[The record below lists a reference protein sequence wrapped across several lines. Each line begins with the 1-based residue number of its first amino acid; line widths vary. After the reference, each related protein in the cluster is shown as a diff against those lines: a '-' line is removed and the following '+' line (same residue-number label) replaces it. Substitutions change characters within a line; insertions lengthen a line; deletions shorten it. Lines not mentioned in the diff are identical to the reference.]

1 MPATAHR
8 AWIALLLLAVTLAA
22 HADQTAVPDDPKRII
37 LDTDMT
43 FDVDDVGA
51 LAVLHALADDGR
63 AEILAVN
70 YNEVHESGAG
80 AIDAINTFYGRGD
93 IPVGVYRGELDDPDS
108 SRYLDHVAAF
118 PRRPTAE
125 GAPDALAVY
134 RRVLNDQPDAAVTI
148 VSVGFLNNLA
158 DLLRAEADLV
168 ASKVEKL
175 VVMGGRHNDGFNLV
189 RHGLVDTTQAV
200 IENWPTALAI
210 SDYGGRVRT
219 GATLARAPVD
229 NPVREAYFRWFGG
242 RFEGRS
248 SWDQVAVLYAIYGAG
263 DWFEDV
269 ASGTASL
276 RNGYS
281 WQLKSG
287 WRTYVGPKRSED
299 EFAKLIERLMVEPP
313 HDGD

>member
-1 MPATAHR
+1 MAQTVGR
-8 AWIALLLLAVTLAA
+8 ASVALLLLVTLPA
-22 HADQTAVPDDPKRII
+22 HTNEAAVPDEPKRII
-37 LDTDMT
+37 LETDMT

-63 AEILAVN
+63 AKIIAVN
-70 YNEVHESGAG
+70 YNEVHENGAS
-80 AIDAINTFYGRGD
+80 AIDAINTWYGRSD
-93 IPVGVYRGELDDPDS
+93 IPVGVYRSELPDPDP
-108 SRYLDHVAAF
+108 SRYLDHLAAF
-118 PRRPTAE
+118 PRRLTAD
-125 GAPDALAVY
+125 GAPDALDVY
-134 RRVLNDQPDAAVTI
+134 RRVLNDQPDGSVTI

-158 DLLRAEADLV
+158 DLLRAETDLV

-189 RHGLVDTTQAV
+189 RHGLVDTTQEV
-200 IENWPTALAI
+200 IENWPTPLAI
-210 SDYGGRVRT
+210 SDYGGRVHT
-219 GATLARAPVD
+219 GATLADTSAD

-269 ASGTASL
+269 ASGTGSQ

-287 WRTYVGPKRSED
+287 WRTYVGPKRSEEGFVD
-299 EFAKLIERLMVEPP
+299 LIERLMVEPP
-313 HDGD
+313 RN

>member
-1 MPATAHR
+1 MAQTMGR
-8 AWIALLLLAVTLAA
+8 ASVALLLLVTLPA
-22 HADQTAVPDDPKRII
+22 HTNEAAVPDEPKRVI
-37 LDTDMT
+37 LETDMT

-63 AEILAVN
+63 AKILAVN
-70 YNEVHESGAG
+70 YNEVHEGGAG

-93 IPVGVYRGELDDPDS
+93 LPVGVYRGELPDPDP

-118 PRRPTAE
+118 PRRLTADN
-125 GAPDALAVY
+125 APDALDVY
-134 RRVLNDQPDAAVTI
+134 RHVLNDQPDASVTI

-158 DLLRAEADLV
+158 DLLHAEADLV
-168 ASKVEKL
+168 ANKVERL

-189 RHGLVDTTQAV
+189 RHGLVETTQEV
-200 IENWPTALAI
+200 IENWPTPLAI

-219 GATLARAPVD
+219 GATLADTSAD

-269 ASGTASL
+269 ASGTGSL

-281 WQLKSG
+281 WQLKPG
-287 WRTYVGPKRSED
+287 WRTYVGPKRSEH
-299 EFAKLIERLMVEPP
+299 EFVDLIERLMVEPRRN
-313 HDGD
+313 